1 MGETEATERDAQRDR
16 AIRRAAE
23 SVTRVTRPADWQPA
37 DYRRFERTLR
47 DNGYEL
53 VKVAEDGSD
62 G

>member
-1 MGETEATERDAQRDR
+1 MNGTDREPQRDR

-23 SVTRVTRPADWQPA
+23 SVANVRRPADWTPA
-37 DYRRFERTLR
+37 DYRRFESVLR

-53 VKVAEDGSD
+53 VAKREEKSG